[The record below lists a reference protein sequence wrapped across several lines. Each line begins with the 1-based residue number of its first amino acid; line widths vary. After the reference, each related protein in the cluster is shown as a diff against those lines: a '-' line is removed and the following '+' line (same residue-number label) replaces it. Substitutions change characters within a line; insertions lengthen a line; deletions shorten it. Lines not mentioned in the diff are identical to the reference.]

1 MCKGNSAF
9 SFSSDASIG
18 EELGASNIPYCMPL
32 WRFMAYR
39 FDLMPVRVDKK
50 GGIVVRVIV
59 SMHTWRDM
67 ILPSRCQACFVECIY
82 RRPRWRS
89 KSEMQR

>member
-9 SFSSDASIG
+9 SFGGGALLG
-18 EELGASNIPYCMPL
+18 EKLGASNIPYCMPL
-32 WRFMAYR
+32 WRFMAHR
-39 FDLMPVRVDKK
+39 FDLMPVRVNKK
-50 GGIVVRVIV
+50 GGIVVRMIV
-59 SMHTWRDM
+59 SMHTWCDM

-82 RRPRWRS
+82 RRTRWRS